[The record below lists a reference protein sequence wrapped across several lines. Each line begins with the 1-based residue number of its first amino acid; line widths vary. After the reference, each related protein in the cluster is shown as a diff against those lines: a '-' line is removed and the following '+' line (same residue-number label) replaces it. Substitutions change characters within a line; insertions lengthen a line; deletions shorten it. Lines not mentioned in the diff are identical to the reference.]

1 MTRPFSFIALFSTAY
16 VLAAAVEHGPQS
28 QRPCRETPNLVGAC
42 FTIHGALRFYNGGT
56 PFHIWRIGTTRML
69 GVGGYLEPPGY
80 CDLPRWLQNRV
91 SPDTEVIADFVVC
104 PLTKDHVGTQQMVCV
119 DTAYNLRAKARTR

>member
-1 MTRPFSFIALFSTAY
+1 MIRALSLIAFVTIGY
-16 VLAAAVEHGPQS
+16 VLGGPTQESS
-28 QRPCRETPNLVGAC
+28 QRHCRETPNLVGPC

-69 GVGGYLEPPGY
+69 GVGGYLQPRGY
-80 CDLPRWLQNRV
+80 CDLPHWLQDRV

-104 PLTKDHVGTQQMVCV
+104 PLTRDRPGVQQTVCV
-119 DTAYNLRAKARTR
+119 DTASNVRVRARTR